1 MEMIKKNRYSEN
13 KILTPNEQELLSQ
26 KRVAVI
32 GCGGLGGYA
41 AEELARLGIGELVL
55 CDGDSFVNSNLNRQ
69 LMCTEDNIGCS
80 KAVETAKRLFDV
92 NSEVKTIVK
101 KEYFEE
107 DNAIDILKD
116 CHLVIDAVDDKKV
129 KLFLEKM
136 CRKLEIPLVHGAVS
150 GWFGQVCTVLPG
162 DETLKTVYGNNLES
176 DDKEF
181 NGNSAFTPAAIASIQ
196 VAEGLKV
203 LTGQEDILR
212 KKVLFV
218 DLKHCDMQIMEL
230 SLGEKQE

>member
-1 MEMIKKNRYSEN
+1 MIKKNRYSEN

-101 KEYFEE
+101 KEYFDE

-116 CHLVIDAVDDKKV
+116 CHLLGFAKAQTFPVEIGVQRVYDIGWQATVKKEPKNVVAVMSGSLKPYLYFV
-129 KLFLEKM
+129 CRTSAATNGLEKSVKAFRIIGDGEYI
-136 CRKLEIPLVHGAVS
+136 CQDFAFRAEDEAVVLV
-150 GWFGQVCTVLPG
+150 L
-162 DETLKTVYGNNLES
+162 GNVNTHTNHDDTS
-176 DDKEF
+176 DMF
-181 NGNSAFTPAAIASIQ
+181 I
-196 VAEGLKV
+196 
-203 LTGQEDILR
+203 
-212 KKVLFV
+212 
-218 DLKHCDMQIMEL
+218 
-230 SLGEKQE
+230 